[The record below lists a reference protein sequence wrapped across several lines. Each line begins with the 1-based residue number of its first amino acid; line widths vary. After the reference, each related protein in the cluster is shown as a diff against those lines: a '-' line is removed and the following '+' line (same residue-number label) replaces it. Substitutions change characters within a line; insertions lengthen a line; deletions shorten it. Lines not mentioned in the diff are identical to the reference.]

1 MMEQNVPVMVFQSFP
16 SLFMHSKVE
25 MGNTANYDQLILRFV
40 SLYFISILLIAFFLS
55 SVEINQEAF
64 L

>member
-25 MGNTANYDQLILRFV
+25 MGNTANCDQLILRFV
-40 SLYFISILLIAFFLS
+40 SLYFISILLIAFFYL
-55 SVEINQEAF
+55 Q
-64 L
+64 